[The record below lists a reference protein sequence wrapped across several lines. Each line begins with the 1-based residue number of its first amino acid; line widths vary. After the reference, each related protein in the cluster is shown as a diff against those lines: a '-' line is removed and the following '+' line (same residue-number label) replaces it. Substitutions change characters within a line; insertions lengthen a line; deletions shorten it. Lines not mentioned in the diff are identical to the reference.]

1 MCTWEQ
7 SGLEVP
13 ALNKDVPAWF
23 WFFCCFFFQQPPH
36 IALPQEGHAEGGP
49 AAEPQGDRAG
59 AARGHPPTQR
69 NEQHRAPQSPA
80 ELFGSLHFGIS
91 LQPTWPAFPKR
102 SETHFPSVCGT
113 PRSLTTSPWLSLP
126 LGPNFYWWPSFA
138 NALHLFIPRLA
149 PLSPPHN
156 AAPTQESFVSSEAA
170 SQELHK
176 T

>member
-69 NEQHRAPQSPA
+69 NKQHRAPQSPA

-102 SETHFPSVCGT
+102 SETFPIRVGHTTFLNHFSVA
-113 PRSLTTSPWLSLP
+113 L
-126 LGPNFYWWPSFA
+126 PSFGTQLLLV
-138 NALHLFIPRLA
+138 ALVCERSASLYSPAGSAEPPAQCCSYTRKLCQLRSSQPRI
-149 PLSPPHN
+149 
-156 AAPTQESFVSSEAA
+156 T
-170 SQELHK
+170 
-176 T
+176 